1 MSALPLELSLPNGLR
16 VFVGDLGALHGDL
29 VSRLE
34 HQGFAVKGTDR
45 AENLLQAVRARDDV
59 DVLVLFARTVDAGT
73 LRIIEQL
80 ASDPGKPVA
89 MFCEDSDR
97 AAIQKAVSSG
107 VNAYVVTG
115 LTASRLQAGVNLALA
130 NHSCTS
136 GLKEE
141 LDEAKQAL
149 RERRIIERAKGI
161 VMARRGLDEDA
172 AYKLLRTRAMQRGLR
187 LAEVAQ
193 ALADADDLIG
203 Q

>member
-1 MSALPLELSLPNGLR
+1 MSTLPLELCLPNGLR
-16 VFVGDLGALHGDL
+16 VFAGDLGGLHPDL
-29 VSRLE
+29 VDRLE
-34 HQGFAVKGTDR
+34 RQGFEVRGVDGT
-45 AENLLQAVRARDDV
+45 ATLVESVRSRDDV
-59 DVLVLFARTVDAGT
+59 DVLVLFARSVDSET

-80 ASDPGKPVA
+80 AGDPGKPLA
-89 MFCEDSDR
+89 MFCEDADR
-97 AAIQKAVSSG
+97 TVIQKAVTAG

-161 VMARRGLDEDA
+161 VMSRRGLDEDA

-203 Q
+203 